1 MKTIKSRQDFEH
13 VFSQGRRFNH
23 PLIRMTICE
32 SVGEGD
38 SGRVAFVGAK
48 RLGCAV
54 VRNRS
59 KRVMR
64 EAARSCGFP
73 VAGYDIILFATPKT
87 RVLAAGDGQG
97 IAFAYET
104 RRRCRGGAMSNHVL
118 RRVAIAPIRIYQ
130 QVISPL
136 LPDACIY
143 YPTCSQYA
151 VQAIE
156 KYGVLRGCWL
166 AVRRI
171 ARCNPLHVGGY
182 DPVP

>member
-1 MKTIKSRQDFEH
+1 
-13 VFSQGRRFNH
+13 
-23 PLIRMTICE
+23 
-32 SVGEGD
+32 
-38 SGRVAFVGAK
+38 
-48 RLGCAV
+48 
-54 VRNRS
+54 
-59 KRVMR
+59 
-64 EAARSCGFP
+64 
-73 VAGYDIILFATPKT
+73 
-87 RVLAAGDGQG
+87 
-97 IAFAYET
+97 
-104 RRRCRGGAMSNHVL
+104 MSNHVL

-151 VQAIE
+151 IQAIE

-182 DPVP
+182 DPVPLAGTRYRRKTYMWDWIVNILFELLKLIQTLRSTGACPSSSWWSSSVCC

>member
-73 VAGYDIILFATPKT
+73 VAGYDISQDEGF
-87 RVLAAGDGQG
+87 LAAGDGQC

>member
-1 MKTIKSRQDFEH
+1 
-13 VFSQGRRFNH
+13 
-23 PLIRMTICE
+23 MTICE

-87 RVLAAGDGQG
+87 WVSSPQEMDKALRSLVKRAG
-97 IAFAYET
+97 
-104 RRRCRGGAMSNHVL
+104 
-118 RRVAIAPIRIYQ
+118 VAGEER
-130 QVISPL
+130 
-136 LPDACIY
+136 
-143 YPTCSQYA
+143 
-151 VQAIE
+151 
-156 KYGVLRGCWL
+156 
-166 AVRRI
+166 
-171 ARCNPLHVGGY
+171 
-182 DPVP
+182 

>member
-1 MKTIKSRQDFEH
+1 
-13 VFSQGRRFNH
+13 
-23 PLIRMTICE
+23 
-32 SVGEGD
+32 
-38 SGRVAFVGAK
+38 
-48 RLGCAV
+48 
-54 VRNRS
+54 
-59 KRVMR
+59 
-64 EAARSCGFP
+64 
-73 VAGYDIILFATPKT
+73 
-87 RVLAAGDGQG
+87 
-97 IAFAYET
+97 
-104 RRRCRGGAMSNHVL
+104 MSNHVL

-143 YPTCSQYA
+143 YPT
-151 VQAIE
+151 IE

>member
-1 MKTIKSRQDFEH
+1 MKRTYQPNKRKRAKRHREIDLLQIVRQDFEH

-87 RVLAAGDGQG
+87 RVSSPQEMDNALRSLMKRAG
-97 IAFAYET
+97 
-104 RRRCRGGAMSNHVL
+104 
-118 RRVAIAPIRIYQ
+118 VAGEER
-130 QVISPL
+130 
-136 LPDACIY
+136 
-143 YPTCSQYA
+143 
-151 VQAIE
+151 
-156 KYGVLRGCWL
+156 
-166 AVRRI
+166 
-171 ARCNPLHVGGY
+171 
-182 DPVP
+182 